1 MESRLWRMAQ
11 ALGSVPTFSLRSFQY
26 KTQAHTPFITLFN
39 TVAYFWLSKGEL
51 FEETVLKRSTWLKTK
66 TTHSSF
72 SLIQLQDSAFR
83 QVKEV
88 KPITGRML
96 MKCEIQFT
104 LSLGPYSEMSEQLG
118 KHVFIAATQDISCN
132 YYGYWAN
139 FIAMLL
145 NNLQSLHS
153 HQTHVR

>member
-1 MESRLWRMAQ
+1 MENRLQRMAQ
-11 ALGSVPTFSLRSFQY
+11 AVASVPTFSLRNFQP
-26 KTQAHTPFITLFN
+26 KTQAHRPLTLFN
-39 TVAYFWLSKGEL
+39 TVACLWLSKGEL
-51 FEETVLKRSTWLKTK
+51 FEETVLNHSTWLKTK

-72 SLIQLQDSAFR
+72 SVVQLQDSVFR
-83 QVKEV
+83 QVREV

-96 MKCEIQFT
+96 MKCEMQFT
-104 LSLGPYSEMSEQLG
+104 LSLGPYSEMSKQLDR
-118 KHVFIAATQDISCN
+118 HVFIATTQDISWN

-145 NNLQSLHS
+145 HKLQSLHS